1 MLKIAVCDDEISAV
15 RDLSRKIKAFMESR
29 DLEYTLSQF
38 SSGESLLSCTAARSM
53 YFDAVFLDIRMDRI
67 NGMDT
72 AKEIRK
78 INSKTDIIF
87 VTALKE
93 YVFDAFD
100 VGAANYLLKPIET
113 QKLHKTLEKLAAS
126 VSSSDAQFLM
136 IHKSGEI
143 VKIPFPDI
151 LYSEVVNHRVFVYE
165 RDNTY
170 DYGAKIDDLEKKL
183 TSDFFRCHRSYIVN
197 MRYVESYFEGFAYLT
212 SHEKIPIAT
221 RRQPSFMKALLHYQ
235 RKEMR

>member
-1 MLKIAVCDDEISAV
+1 MLKLAVCDDEISAV
-15 RDLSRKIKAFMESR
+15 QDLSSKIKLFMDSR

-38 SSGESLLSCTAARSM
+38 SCGESLLTCIAARNM
-53 YFDAVFLDIRMDRI
+53 YFDAVFLDIRMDRM

-78 INSKTDIIF
+78 TNGKTNIIF
-87 VTALKE
+87 VTAIKE

-100 VGAANYLLKPIET
+100 VGAANYLIKPIEA
-113 QKLHKTLEKLAAS
+113 QKLQKTLDKLAKS
-126 VSSSDAQFLM
+126 VFLTDTHFLV

-143 VKIPFPDI
+143 IKIPFPDI
-151 LYSEVVNHRVFVYE
+151 FYSEVVNHRVFVYE
-165 RDNTY
+165 QNSTY
-170 DYGAKIDDLEKKL
+170 EYGAKIDDLETKL
-183 TSDFFRCHRSYIVN
+183 TDDFFRCHRSYIVN
-197 MRYVESYFEGFAYLT
+197 MRYVESYSDGFAYLT
-212 SHEKIPIAT
+212 SGEKIPIAT